1 MSTSS
6 KAKTLLELAWPLVI
20 SFTFRSILTSI
31 DLPYAS
37 LLDNPDSALA
47 AIGFSFPLEF
57 SFIAFWV
64 GTSAA
69 LTSHLSKAIGE
80 GCEAR
85 IGQLKRTTG
94 VIIGFLGFMFLA
106 LALGIYFFAE
116 KLPWGENIDPAV
128 VANFRIYAPILVA
141 GVAVI
146 GFWSVIPDSII
157 KAHHDTTST
166 MVAGLISGFGNLAL
180 NTLFLFVFNMGIL
193 GIALA
198 TGLAR
203 AGSLAYSLWRAHKL
217 ETARKS
223 AWAET
228 PPSTPD
234 GVGPGMTSA
243 GTLSRP
249 FAAILALGVPSALTF
264 VLMGT
269 ENLLINGVLAGFD
282 HATAAIAAYAI
293 YHRAVLLAM
302 MPVVAVGV
310 AVLPFTARHLGEGN
324 LPEVKRGLKQAYVFA
339 ALYVLLVATP
349 VFVVSGPAIAGFLGK
364 AAETKSLVA
373 FALRY
378 AVPVGAFVAIPFL
391 ICRPAFEA
399 VQRGAPGLIM
409 ATVRYLVLSVPLAL
423 VGARLCASTGRDP
436 FFGLIAGLL
445 AGTSVVSVL
454 FTAWLI
460 RMVRGLEKPL

>member
-6 KAKTLLELAWPLVI
+6 KAKTLLQLAWPLVI

-37 LLDNPDSALA
+37 RLENPDSALA

-85 IGQLKRTTG
+85 IGQLKRATG
-94 VIIGFLGFMFLA
+94 VIVGFLGLMFLA
-106 LALGIYFFAE
+106 LALAIYSFAE
-116 KLPWGENIDPAV
+116 QLPWSENIDPAV
-128 VANFRIYAPILVA
+128 VTNFRTYAPVLVA

-166 MVAGLISGFGNLAL
+166 MIAGLISGLGNVFL
-180 NTLFLFVFNMGIL
+180 NTVFLFVFELGIF

-203 AGSLAYSLWRAHKL
+203 LGSLVYSLWRAHRL
-217 ETARKS
+217 ETSRKA
-223 AWAET
+223 AWAKA
-228 PPSTPD
+228 PPKATE
-234 GVGPGMTSA
+234 GERPGMTPT
-243 GTLSRP
+243 GTLKRP
-249 FAAILALGVPSALTF
+249 FAAMLALGIPSALTF

-269 ENLLINGVLAGFD
+269 ENLLINGVLARFD

-293 YHRAVLLAM
+293 YHRAVLLSI

-310 AVLPFTARHLGEGN
+310 AVLPFIARHLGEGN
-324 LPEVKRGLKQAYVFA
+324 LPEVKRGLKQAYGFA
-339 ALYVLLVATP
+339 ILYVLFVATP
-349 VFVVSGPAIAGFLGK
+349 VCVVSAPTIATFLGK

-373 FALRY
+373 FAIRY
-378 AVPVGAFVAIPFL
+378 AVPVGALVATPFL

-399 VQRGAPGLIM
+399 VQRGTPGLIM
-409 ATVRYLVLSVPLAL
+409 ATIRYLVLSVPLAL
-423 VGARLCASTGRDP
+423 LGARLSAETGRDP

-454 FTAWLI
+454 FTAWLV
-460 RMVRGLEKPL
+460 RMVRGLEQPL

>member
-1 MSTSS
+1 MPPSS
-6 KAKTLLELAWPLVI
+6 NAKTLLQLAWPLVI

-37 LLDNPDSALA
+37 RLDNPDSALA

-85 IGQLKRTTG
+85 IGQLKRTSG
-94 VIIGFLGFMFLA
+94 VIVGFLGLMFLA
-106 LALGIYFFAE
+106 LAVGIYLFADR
-116 KLPWGENIDPAV
+116 LPWGENIDPAV
-128 VANFRIYAPILVA
+128 IANFRIYAPVLVA

-166 MVAGLISGFGNLAL
+166 MIAGLISGLGNVIL
-180 NTLFLFVFNMGIL
+180 NTLFLFVFELGIF

-203 AGSLAYSLWRAHKL
+203 AGSLTYALWRAHKL
-217 ETARKS
+217 EKARKV
-223 AWAET
+223 AWAKD
-228 PPSTPD
+228 PPSLPD
-234 GVGPGMTSA
+234 EIQDGMTPT
-243 GTLSRP
+243 GMLSRP
-249 FAAILALGVPSALTF
+249 FVAMLSLGIPSALTF

-269 ENLLINGVLAGFD
+269 ENLLVNAVLASFD

-293 YHRAVLLAM
+293 YHRAVLLAI
-302 MPVVAVGV
+302 MPIIAVGV
-310 AVLPFTARHLGEGN
+310 AVLPFMARHLGEKN
-324 LPEVKRGLKQAYVFA
+324 LPEVKRGLKQAYAFGV
-339 ALYVLLVATP
+339 LYVILIATP
-349 VFVVSGPAIAGFLGK
+349 ACVIFGPAIAGFLGK
-364 AAETKSLVA
+364 APETKSLVA
-373 FALRY
+373 FAIRY
-378 AVPVGAFVAIPFL
+378 AVPIGALVATPFL

-399 VQRGAPGLIM
+399 VQRGTPGLIM
-409 ATVRYLVLSVPLAL
+409 ATVRYLLLSVPLAL
-423 VGARLCASTGRDP
+423 LGANLCAGSGQDP

-445 AGTSVVSVL
+445 AGTSLVSVL
-454 FTAWLI
+454 FTAWLV
-460 RMVRGLEKPL
+460 RMVRGLEMPL